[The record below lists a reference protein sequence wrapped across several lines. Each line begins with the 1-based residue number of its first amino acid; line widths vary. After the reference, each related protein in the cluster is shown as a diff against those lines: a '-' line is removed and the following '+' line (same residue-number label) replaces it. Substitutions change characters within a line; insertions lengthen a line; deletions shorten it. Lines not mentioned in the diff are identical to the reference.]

1 LPGDPDAPICTHLD
15 TIEIAA
21 PPDEI
26 EGCEECLKI
35 GARWVSLRMC
45 MTCGGIRC
53 CDSSP
58 HRHASQHARTSGH
71 PVIRSAE
78 PDESWSWCFVDEVAF
93 VVAPE

>member
-1 LPGDPDAPICTHLD
+1 
-15 TIEIAA
+15 
-21 PPDEI
+21 
-26 EGCEECLKI
+26 
-35 GARWVSLRMC
+35 M
-45 MTCGGIRC
+45 RC
-53 CDSSP
+53 CHSSP